1 MSKEKQKSFKKSS
14 NKKDKLLKITLAT
27 ALINLLTVIIGLII
41 KMLDWIG
48 VINNPQ
54 SPHLYYI

>member
-1 MSKEKQKSFKKSS
+1 MSKKKKQKCFKKLS

-27 ALINLLTVIIGLII
+27 ALINLLTVIIELII

-48 VINNPQ
+48 GNK
-54 SPHLYYI
+54 